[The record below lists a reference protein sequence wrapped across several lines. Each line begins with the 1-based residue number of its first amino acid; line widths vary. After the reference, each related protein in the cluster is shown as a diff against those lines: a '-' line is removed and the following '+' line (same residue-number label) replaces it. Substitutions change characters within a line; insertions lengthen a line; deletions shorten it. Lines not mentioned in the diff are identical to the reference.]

1 MMSPKKL
8 GADRHAA
15 QCAFADRGPSKQNPT
30 VLGQAK
36 KERRGGMKG
45 QDEKERKKKS
55 QKSKGSE
62 GGLWANGEKL
72 RRCAC
77 FELCLTL
84 V

>member
-1 MMSPKKL
+1 MN
-8 GADRHAA
+8 D
-15 QCAFADRGPSKQNPT
+15 QN
-30 VLGQAK
+30 
-36 KERRGGMKG
+36 
-45 QDEKERKKKS
+45 EKERKKKS

-77 FELCLTL
+77 FGQCLTL